1 MRTLLTRFFFY
12 ISFKLKGGDTMYLCV
27 GIATLILQGKLKFSE
42 VPEGILRDNVKLIL
56 TTWGFPQLAVE
67 E

>member
-1 MRTLLTRFFFY
+1 
-12 ISFKLKGGDTMYLCV
+12 MYLCV